1 MFPIGRLVAT
11 PGALAFCKQH
21 GINPIHVIA
30 RHVARDW
37 SEMCLED
44 QRSNERAI
52 EEGSRVFSA
61 YVYHGQKVWVITEA
75 NRYSTTLLLA
85 EEY

>member
-11 PGALAFCKQH
+11 PGVLAFCKQH

-44 QRSNERAI
+44 QQANLRAI
-52 EEGSRVFSA
+52 EEGSRIFSA
-61 YVYHGQKVWVITEA
+61 YRYNGESVWVITEA
-75 NRYSTTLLLA
+75 NRAATTLLLA